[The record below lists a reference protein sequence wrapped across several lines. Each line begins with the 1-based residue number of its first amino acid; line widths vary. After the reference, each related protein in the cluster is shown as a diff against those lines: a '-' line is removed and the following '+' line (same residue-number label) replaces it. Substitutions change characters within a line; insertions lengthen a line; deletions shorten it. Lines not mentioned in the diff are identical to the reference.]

1 MGHVGSKSNLN
12 PNNNNRSSRK
22 SSSSISK
29 KNSFRY
35 ANGRR
40 FHNDENSMYFL
51 PNDEEEG

>member
-1 MGHVGSKSNLN
+1 MGHVGSKNNLN
-12 PNNNNRSSRK
+12 NNQKVRK

-51 PNDEEEG
+51 PNDDEEG